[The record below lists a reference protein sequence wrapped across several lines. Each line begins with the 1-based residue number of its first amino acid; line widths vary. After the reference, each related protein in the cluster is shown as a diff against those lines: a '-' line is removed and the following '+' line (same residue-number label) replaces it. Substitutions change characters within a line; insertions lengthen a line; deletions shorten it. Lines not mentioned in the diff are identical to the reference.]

1 MDYSLALR
9 FFVFMLTL
17 ICIALVPFI
26 ARRDPAPVAHI
37 VRIDALPCAQWPG
50 RVTRAGVVCL
60 LASFVLLL
68 ALCEFLLAS

>member
-9 FFVFMLTL
+9 FFVVMLTL

-26 ARRDPAPVAHI
+26 ARRDPAPVAHT
-37 VRIDALPCAQWPG
+37 VRIHSMPREQWPG
-50 RVTRAGVVCL
+50 MVTRAGVVCL
-60 LASFVLLL
+60 LVSFVLLL